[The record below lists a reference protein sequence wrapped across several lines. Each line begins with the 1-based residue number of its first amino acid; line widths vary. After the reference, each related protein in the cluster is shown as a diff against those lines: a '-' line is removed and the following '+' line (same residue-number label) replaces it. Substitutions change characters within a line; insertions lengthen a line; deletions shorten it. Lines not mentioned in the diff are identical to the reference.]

1 MPSRL
6 PRPAASIFPA
16 LAGLLATLALA
27 PAQLAPRPA
36 APPTPQPA
44 PPPKLLDEEAAAKLL
59 AQLDDVSKTMEEKK
73 YGYNAGIIRDLRDA
87 SSSSDK
93 AFNLWLDCMKF
104 IEFDEKGRSATEFA
118 EWKRNQTKNGN
129 RERDMRLQLEV
140 QWLTVVVMD
149 ANARTESAR
158 AEVVAAASAYLDSL
172 LALLKKNDGR
182 GAPNGDVV
190 SSVFGRR
197 YKLDIT
203 VGRKE
208 NGATHDPGSI
218 GGIYET
224 VIFPYYRRNKMATS
238 LMQAWTRRI
247 AHESD
252 AAATAGFAEARE
264 KFEQERLPQL
274 KWGQM
279 KEMFELGQQET
290 AAPAMVSHIRT
301 NMAHRDAPRWIDD
314 LRLLLAGE
322 DKSVAPQ
329 RTEATI
335 PPTPDSAPA
344 PVVEPSP
351 HPTTPGPVVDPA
363 PEAAP
368 APATTP
374 PRPAA
379 PTPRSPAT
387 ADPTPVE
394 NPFPG
399 EEPLR
404 DPTKADPAL

>member
-1 MPSRL
+1 MPPRL
-6 PRPAASIFPA
+6 PRPDASLFPI

-36 APPTPQPA
+36 APPAPQPA
-44 PPPKLLDEEAAAKLL
+44 PPPKLLDEAAAAKLL
-59 AQLDDVSKTMEEKK
+59 AQLEDVSKTMEEKK
-73 YGYNAGIIRDLRDA
+73 YGYNSGIIRDLRDA
-87 SSSSDK
+87 GSSSDK
-93 AFNLWLDCMKF
+93 AFNLWLDCMKV
-104 IEFDEKGRSATEFA
+104 IEFDEKGRTATEFS

-129 RERDMRLQLEV
+129 RERDVRLQLEV

-158 AEVVAAASAYLDSL
+158 AEVVAAASTYIDSL

-190 SSVFGRR
+190 GSVFGRR
-197 YKLDIT
+197 YKLDVT

-218 GGIYET
+218 GGIYDT
-224 VIFPYYRRNKMATS
+224 VILPYYRRNKMATS

-247 AHESD
+247 AHEAEAV
-252 AAATAGFAEARE
+252 AALDFPEARE

-290 AAPAMVSHIRT
+290 AGAAMVAHIRT

-322 DKSVAPQ
+322 DKSAAPQ

-335 PPTPDSAPA
+335 PPADPDPAPA
-344 PVVEPSP
+344 PAAPDDDPSP
-351 HPTTPGPVVDPA
+351 APAPAATPTPTTPKP
-363 PEAAP
+363 AAP
-368 APATTP
+368 APSP
-374 PRPAA
+374 PAPKPAA
-379 PTPRSPAT
+379 TP
-387 ADPTPVE
+387 DPTPVE

-404 DPTKADPAL
+404 DPTKADPAP